1 MFDGSGEKSPHEP
14 DEFDPDSL
22 GPDVPEVST
31 DPSDVDSEVKG
42 AFWTLVL
49 VANVA
54 VMGVGLGLLFAL
66 LGGQPVFGGQLFLA
80 GVILC
85 VYVYY
90 RVKQFQSD

>member
-14 DEFDPDSL
+14 DEFDPESL
-22 GPDVPEVST
+22 GPGVPEVST
-31 DPSDVDSEVKG
+31 KPGDVDTEIKG
-42 AFWTLVL
+42 AFWGLVF

-54 VMGVGLGLLFAL
+54 VMAIGLGLLFAL
-66 LGGQPVFGGQLFLA
+66 LGGRPVFGGQLFLA

-90 RVKQFQSD
+90 RVRKFQSD